1 MPSAPPVVRGFF
13 PLDEELS
20 LLPGPLTPRVVADVV
35 HRGTGMPFPIAARDR
50 EGFPQGTASAASA

>member
-20 LLPGPLTPRVVADVV
+20 LLPGPLTPRLVEDLV
-35 HRGTGMPFPIAARDR
+35 HLGTWM
-50 EGFPQGTASAASA
+50 